1 MELLRR
7 VHEAHPSVQVIVM
20 TGEPTVDTA
29 SEAVRAGA
37 ADYLVK
43 PVSKAAV
50 VKSVAG
56 AVRVK
61 ALDDDRRR
69 LAAENRRYQD
79 GLERLV
85 AERTRALELSEE
97 RLNGVLSS
105 VPDYMVMVDR
115 DHNIVWGNE
124 IAVRTFGELV
134 GRKCYEGF
142 RHESVPCAGCISRQA
157 FADGANHDLES
168 TVVDREGNERLLWST
183 ASVVSRD
190 AGGLPM
196 LVVVTSRDVT
206 ERRRAEERGRELE
219 AELRQAQKMEAVG
232 QLAGGVAHDFNNLL
246 MIIEGRVDFAM
257 EAVPEDSDVAADLHE
272 VQEAVKRASDLT
284 RQLLAFSRRQVM
296 AFERLSLDTLLAN
309 LLRMLGRLIGED
321 VELRFEPC
329 RGEWRVRVDPGQIE
343 LVVMNLAVN
352 ARDAMPRGGVLS
364 IHTYEESVR
373 SVNGA
378 LFPDPSELPS
388 GDFVVMEVRDN
399 GVGMDEKVRRRVF
412 DPFYTTKAGGGGTGL
427 GLSTAYGI
435 LRQHQGYISVES
447 EPGKGTVFRLYVPR
461 TGDDTED
468 TSLAVHTGKIPGGTE
483 TVLLVEDDAVLR
495 GVLSRMLGDLGY
507 TVLPA
512 ADPEEA
518 MRLARERGPD
528 LDAVLSDVV
537 LPGMNGRELTERLR
551 REQPG
556 LRLVLMSGYAADR
569 LERHGIDGS
578 EPAFLRK
585 PFTKAQIA
593 RLLRQVLD

>member
-1 MELLRR
+1 MARILIVDDEKSIRLTLSAFLKDQGYEVVAAADVAAAMVLMGEGDVDVLLTDIILPQTSGMELLRR

-246 MIIEGRVDFAM
+246 MIIEGRVDLRSPAGRSWLS
-257 EAVPEDSDVAADLHE
+257 SDCPW
-272 VQEAVKRASDLT
+272 T
-284 RQLLAFSRRQVM
+284 
-296 AFERLSLDTLLAN
+296 
-309 LLRMLGRLIGED
+309 
-321 VELRFEPC
+321 PC
-329 RGEWRVRVDPGQIE
+329 WPISCGCW
-343 LVVMNLAVN
+343 
-352 ARDAMPRGGVLS
+352 GG
-364 IHTYEESVR
+364 
-373 SVNGA
+373 
-378 LFPDPSELPS
+378 
-388 GDFVVMEVRDN
+388 
-399 GVGMDEKVRRRVF
+399 
-412 DPFYTTKAGGGGTGL
+412 
-427 GLSTAYGI
+427 
-435 LRQHQGYISVES
+435 
-447 EPGKGTVFRLYVPR
+447 
-461 TGDDTED
+461 
-468 TSLAVHTGKIPGGTE
+468 
-483 TVLLVEDDAVLR
+483 
-495 GVLSRMLGDLGY
+495 
-507 TVLPA
+507 
-512 ADPEEA
+512 
-518 MRLARERGPD
+518 
-528 LDAVLSDVV
+528 
-537 LPGMNGRELTERLR
+537 
-551 REQPG
+551 
-556 LRLVLMSGYAADR
+556 
-569 LERHGIDGS
+569 
-578 EPAFLRK
+578 
-585 PFTKAQIA
+585 
-593 RLLRQVLD
+593 